1 MKYLVALILLCFA
14 VTAQTAQAPVRRAN
28 PANPNAGAAANPAD
42 VPPPT
47 VKPEDK
53 CALEGTVINSVTG
66 EALKKARLTLRP
78 IGMQN
83 GMPGIPYGANT
94 DGAGHFLI
102 DNVDPGK
109 YTFTASRNGFVSQQ
123 YSPQG
128 NSRQGTS
135 LTLANGQKM
144 KDLSFKLMPQGVIA
158 GRILDEDGDAMSNVM
173 VQVMV
178 FGYQRGK
185 KQLMNRNGV
194 STDDRGE
201 FRIHGL
207 SPGKYILAATY
218 QAPDILMMLGN
229 GGAQQPAQEEGYT
242 TTYYP
247 NTTAASNASEV
258 NITPGAQVTG
268 INMTLAKVRTVR
280 VSGRVN
286 GAGNLQGRRNLMV
299 MLMPRDNMGF
309 MPRGMS
315 RVTDT
320 QGNFQ
325 MRGISP
331 GSYILRADYNGDN
344 QRYSAHMPLEV
355 GNANVEGIEL
365 NLSPP
370 VEVAGKVVVEE
381 NGSLAGNHPNILLQP
396 KVAGNMMGSGRAQFQ
411 DDTSFKM
418 VNVSLDA
425 YDVSVNNL
433 PDGYYLKSVRMG
445 QQDITETGVDF
456 SQGGAGEM
464 TITVNPNGGEI
475 DGTVQT
481 DKGDAA
487 GSATVTVIP
496 DEEHRT
502 LMWMY
507 KTSNTDQNGHFTIKG
522 LRPGK
527 YTVYA
532 WEDIEQGAYQ
542 DPDFVKPH
550 ESAGEKVEI
559 SESAHSNIQLKV
571 IPADKSGNEK
581 AVR

>member
-1 MKYLVALILLCFA
+1 MKYLFALVLLSFSL
-14 VTAQTAQAPVRRAN
+14 VAQAPARRAAS
-28 PANPNAGAAANPAD
+28 ANPNPGVAANPAD
-42 VPPPT
+42 VPPPS

-53 CALEGTVINSVTG
+53 CALEGTVISSVTG

-78 IGMQN
+78 LGMQN
-83 GMPGIPYGANT
+83 GMPGVPYGAST

-102 DNVDPGK
+102 DNVDPGR
-109 YTFTASRNGFVSQQ
+109 YSFTASRNGFVSQQ

-128 NSRQGTS
+128 NSRQGTT
-135 LTLANGQKM
+135 LTLTNGQKL
-144 KDLSFKLMPQGVIA
+144 KDLSFKLTPQGVIA
-158 GRILDEDGDAMSNVM
+158 GRILDEDGDPMSNVM

-218 QAPDILMMLGN
+218 QSPDIMMMIGAA
-229 GGAQQPAQEEGYT
+229 GAQPPAQEEGYA

-247 NTTAASNASEV
+247 NTTSASNASEV

-268 INMTLAKVRTVR
+268 INMTLARVRTVR
-280 VSGRVN
+280 VTGRVN
-286 GAGNLQGRRNLMV
+286 GVANTQGRRNLMV

-309 MPRGMS
+309 MPRGMA
-315 RVTDT
+315 RVTDA

-325 MRGISP
+325 MRGIAP
-331 GSYILRADYNGDN
+331 GSYTLRADYNNDN
-344 QRYSAHMPLEV
+344 MRFSAHMPLEV
-355 GNANVEGIEL
+355 GNSNIEGIEL

-370 VEVAGKVVVEE
+370 VEVKGKVVIEE
-381 NGSLAGNHPNILLQP
+381 NGSLAGTRPNILFQP
-396 KVAGNMMGSGRAQFQ
+396 KITSNMIGSGRAQFQ
-411 DDTSFKM
+411 DDTSFQ
-418 VNVSLDA
+418 VNNVSLDA
-425 YDVSVNNL
+425 YDVTVTNL

-445 QQDITETGVDF
+445 QQDVTETGVDF
-456 SQGGAGEM
+456 SQGAPGEM
-464 TITVNPNGGEI
+464 TVTINPNGGQI
-475 DGTVQT
+475 DGTVQN
-481 DKGDAA
+481 DKGDPA
-487 GSATVTVIP
+487 GSAMVTVIP
-496 DEEHRT
+496 DEEHRS
-502 LMWMY
+502 LGWLY
-507 KTSNTDQNGHFTIKG
+507 RTSNTDQNGHFTIKG

-550 ESAGEKVEI
+550 ESSGEKVEI
-559 SESAHSNIQLKV
+559 SEGGHSAIQLKV
-571 IPADKSGNEK
+571 VPAEKSGSEK